1 MTAIMFSKILEVVSL
16 CSLMLNFSVS
26 IPIDELYLFRSDEM
40 TDSRLMRG
48 DDLYTSFNLSFSFPF
63 YEENH
68 TTL

>member
-1 MTAIMFSKILEVVSL
+1 
-16 CSLMLNFSVS
+16 MLNFSVS